1 MEVKPIIYQVL
12 PRLFGNTNPLCVP
25 GGTIQQN
32 GCGKFDD
39 FTNETL
45 RRLISLGVTHIWFT
59 GVIRHATRTHFESCG
74 IGANHPDIVKG
85 EAGSPYAITDYFD
98 VAPSLAKEPTNRM
111 KEFEEL
117 LIRCKNLSLKVI
129 IDFVPNHLSREY
141 NPVNT
146 NRERLYFGENDK
158 TDYHFHPMNN
168 YYYLPG
174 TSFIPPVKSDN
185 TEPYTESPARV
196 TGNDCFRPDPSVDDW
211 YETVKLN
218 YGVDYS
224 VGKLGYYHPIPD
236 TWLKMKEVLFFWMK
250 KGVSGLRCDMAA
262 MVPQEFWSWIIPI
275 VKDSFPGTIFIGEI
289 YEPHLYD
296 SFLQKCGFDYLY
308 DKVGLYDTLKEITLG
323 KMGCSEITRCWQS
336 LGALEDRMVNFLENH
351 DEVRVASNHYASDP
365 LAAMPSLV
373 VSLLLNRSP
382 FLLYFGQE
390 LGERGEDCEG
400 FSRKDGKT
408 SIFDYWSLKTLR
420 NWLKDNNEPPIRNL
434 YKILLNLAIAEEAFG
449 NGDKFDLNYANEH
462 NPFYNI
468 YNNFSFT
475 RKGGDTLFIIFAGFG
490 KQEYHVKLVLPY
502 EMFVYHSIEP
512 GTIRQASDVM
522 TGEKFEIRLN
532 PASLTELGNTAHG
545 IKVVKV
551 LL

>member
-12 PRLFGNTNPLCVP
+12 PRLFGNTNPSCVP
-25 GGTIQQN
+25 GGTLQQN
-32 GCGKFDD
+32 GCGKFED

-45 RRLISLGVTHIWFT
+45 SRLKSLGVTHIWFT
-59 GVIRHATRTHFESCG
+59 GVIRHATCTPFESCG

-98 VAPSLAKEPTNRM
+98 VAPSLANDPMNRM

-117 LIRCKNLSLKVI
+117 VIRCKNLSLKVI

-146 NRERLYFGENDK
+146 NRERLCFGENDK
-158 TDYHFHPMNN
+158 ADYHFHPMNN

-174 TSFIPPVKSDN
+174 TTFVSPVKSSN
-185 TEPYTESPARV
+185 IKPYVENPARV
-196 TGNDCFRPDPSVDDW
+196 TGNDCFKPNPSKDDW

-224 VGKLGYYHPIPD
+224 GGNLVYFQPIPD
-236 TWLKMKEVLFFWMK
+236 TWFKMKDVLLFWME

-308 DKVGLYDTLKEITLG
+308 DKVGLYDTIKDITLG
-323 KMGCSEITRCWQS
+323 KKGCREITLRWQS

-351 DEVRVASNHYASDP
+351 DEVRVASHHFASDP
-365 LAAMPSLV
+365 LGALPALA

-400 FSRKDGKT
+400 FSRQDGKT
-408 SIFDYWSLKTLR
+408 SIFDYWSLESVRK
-420 NWLKDNNEPPIRNL
+420 WLNGEEEPKVRSIYRT
-434 YKILLNLAIAEEAFG
+434 LLNLAITEDAFF

-462 NPFYNI
+462 NPFYNV

-475 RKGGDTLFIIFAGFG
+475 RKGVDALFVIFAGFG
-490 KQEYHVKLVLPY
+490 KQEYRVNLVLPD

-512 GTIRQASDVM
+512 GIICQASDIM
-522 TGEKFEIRLN
+522 TGEKFEIMLD
-532 PASLTELGNTAHG
+532 PSGTTELGTTTHCIKI
-545 IKVVKV
+545 IKVQ
-551 LL
+551 L